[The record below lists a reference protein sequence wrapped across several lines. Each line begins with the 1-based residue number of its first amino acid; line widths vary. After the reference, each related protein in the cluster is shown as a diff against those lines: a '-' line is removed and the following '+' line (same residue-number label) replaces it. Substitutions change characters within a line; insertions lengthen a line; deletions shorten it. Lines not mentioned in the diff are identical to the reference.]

1 MGLVNEISDFICRT
15 NADHLPLTVID
26 NTKNRILDFLGN
38 ALSGCSRNIHVPILK
53 VFNPCTGPEATTV
66 IGQIE
71 KLHWGEAAFVNSSMC
86 SPDMTDGARAAGLH
100 PGVVVIPAAMAA
112 AEFAGRT
119 KPVHGRDLII
129 AVALGYEVMVRLGRA
144 MIPST
149 VRKGFHLT
157 SVVGALASTT
167 AVGKIMELNATE
179 MSHALA
185 VACTWSSG
193 LLAAL
198 RAPEPFAQVQIGR
211 ICEAGITSV
220 KLAQQG
226 IVGMDTILENG
237 FLPAFCDEDRM
248 DSIIEDLGQDFM
260 ISQTYI
266 KLHAGC
272 RHMHAPMDAVAYIVK
287 ENSIALDE
295 IEKIIV
301 KTYSLAIDSGVKD
314 PKTADEAKYNM
325 PFGIAV
331 LLVYADALVDR
342 FSLSNLRDEKI
353 RQLMDKITI
362 EHDPKLDK
370 EYPAKRG
377 TTVRIRTTGGREF
390 LHSLDLAKGEPELP
404 LSEDELNNKFIRFT
418 SPILGSQQRGKIL
431 DFIYTIDS
439 RKDLYPLFKWLGSE
453 NKRINR
459 KTPLG

>member
-15 NADHLPLTVID
+15 NSDSLPLAVID
-26 NTKNRILDFLGN
+26 NSKDRILDLLGIVF
-38 ALSGCSRNIHVPILK
+38 SGCSRNIHAPILK
-53 VFNPCTGPEATTV
+53 AFNPCTGPEATTV
-66 IGQIE
+66 IGQKE

-119 KPVHGRDLII
+119 KPVHGRELIV
-129 AVALGYEVMVRLGRA
+129 AVALGYEVMVRIGRA

-149 VRKGFHLT
+149 VKKGFHIT
-157 SVVGALASTT
+157 SIVGALASTT
-167 AVGKIMELNATE
+167 AVGKIMHLNATE

-185 VACTWSSG
+185 IACTWSSG
-193 LLAAL
+193 LVAAL
-198 RAPEPFAQVQIGR
+198 TALEPFAQVQIGR

-226 IVGMDTILENG
+226 IVGVDTILENG
-237 FLPAFCDEDRM
+237 FLPAFCDEDRT
-248 DSIIEDLGQDFM
+248 DSIIEDIGKDFI

-272 RHMHAPMDAVAYIVK
+272 RHMHAPMDAAAYIVK
-287 ENSIALDE
+287 KNNIVLEE

-301 KTYSLAIDSGVKD
+301 NTYSLAIDSGVKD

-331 LLVYADALVDR
+331 LLVYGDAFVDR
-342 FSLSNLRDEKI
+342 FSSSHLGDKKI

-362 EHDPKLDK
+362 AHDPELDR
-370 EYPAKRG
+370 EYPDKRG
-377 TTVRIRTTGGREF
+377 TKVMIRTTGGREF

-404 LSEDELNNKFIRFT
+404 LSAEEIKNKFIRFT
-418 SPILGSQQRGKIL
+418 SQILGPRQQGKIL
-431 DFIYTIDS
+431 DFIYTMDS
-439 RKDLYPLFKWLGSE
+439 REDLYPLYKWLV
-453 NKRINR
+453 
-459 KTPLG
+459 

>member
-15 NADHLPLTVID
+15 NSDHLPLAVID
-26 NTKNRILDFLGN
+26 NTRNRILDFLGI

-53 VFNPCTGPEATTV
+53 AFNPCTGPEATTV
-66 IGQIE
+66 IGQLE
-71 KLHWGEAAFVNSSMC
+71 KLRWGEAAFVNSSMC
-86 SPDMTDGARAAGLH
+86 SPDMTDGARTAGLH

-119 KPVHGRDLII
+119 KPVHGRDLIV
-129 AVALGYEVMVRLGRA
+129 AVALGYEVMVRIGRA

-149 VRKGFHLT
+149 VRKGFHIT
-157 SVVGALASTT
+157 SIVGALASTT
-167 AVGKIMELNATE
+167 AVGKIMRLNATE

-185 VACTWSSG
+185 IACTWSSG

-226 IVGMDTILENG
+226 LVGMDTILENG
-237 FLPAFCDEDRM
+237 FLTAFCDEDRT

-260 ISQTYI
+260 IPQTYI

-272 RHMHAPMDAVAYIVK
+272 RHMHAPMDAAAYIVK
-287 ENSIALDE
+287 ENRIALEE

-301 KTYSLAIDSGVKD
+301 KTYSLAIDSGVED
-314 PKTADEAKYNM
+314 PQTADEAKYNM

-331 LLVYADALVDR
+331 LLAYGDAFVDR
-342 FSLSNLRDEKI
+342 FSLRNLSDERI

-362 EHDPKLDK
+362 VHDPKLDQ

-377 TTVRIRTTGGREF
+377 TEVRIRTTGGREF

-404 LSEDELNNKFIRFT
+404 LSEKEINNKFVQFT
-418 SPILGSQQRGKIL
+418 SPILDSQQQGKIL

-439 RKDLYPLFKWLGSE
+439 RKDLYPLFTWLGSA
-453 NKRINR
+453 NKRINS
-459 KTPLG
+459 KTPLE